1 MKTDIISIHPDN
13 PQKRLIKHI
22 AGKILSGAII
32 VFPTDSGFSIGSAL
46 DNKAGV
52 DRIRSIRK
60 LSKNHDFTL
69 MLNSLS
75 QIGEFAKLENDV
87 FRLIKRIHTDQFT
100 FILEATRIVPNRLS
114 HPKKKTIGVR
124 IPNNDFI
131 QNLIAELGAPIMSVS
146 LIIEGYEFL
155 TTQDVIDKLQNRV
168 NIIIDSGYC
177 LPTPTT
183 VIDFTKNPYE
193 VVRKGAGDTSVI
205 FG

>member
-1 MKTDIISIHPDN
+1 MKTEIISIHRDN
-13 PQKRLIKHI
+13 PQIRLIKYI

-69 MLNSLS
+69 ILNSLS
-75 QIGEFAKLENDV
+75 QIGEFAKLDNDA
-87 FRLIKRIHTDQFT
+87 FRFIKRTHPGQYT
-100 FILEATRIVPNRLS
+100 FILEATRVVPNRLA

-124 IPNNDFI
+124 IPDNDFT
-131 QNLIAELGAPIMSVS
+131 QYLIAEIGAPIMSVS
-146 LIIEGYEFL
+146 LIIEDHEFL
-155 TTQDVIDKLQNRV
+155 STQDIIDKLRNRV
-168 NIIIDSGYC
+168 DIIVDSGYC
-177 LPTPTT
+177 LPIPTT
-183 VIDFTKNPYE
+183 VIDFTKNPYK
-193 VVRKGAGDTSVI
+193 VLRKGAGDTSAI

>member
-1 MKTDIISIHPDN
+1 
-13 PQKRLIKHI
+13 
-22 AGKILSGAII
+22 
-32 VFPTDSGFSIGSAL
+32 
-46 DNKAGV
+46 
-52 DRIRSIRK
+52 
-60 LSKNHDFTL
+60 
-69 MLNSLS
+69 
-75 QIGEFAKLENDV
+75 
-87 FRLIKRIHTDQFT
+87 
-100 FILEATRIVPNRLS
+100 
-114 HPKKKTIGVR
+114 
-124 IPNNDFI
+124 
-131 QNLIAELGAPIMSVS
+131 MSVS